1 MPFTVVRWILVPF
14 AAWLAWAVAV
24 FAGFELEALASY
36 LCPKDLMVSDMCTA
50 PWYGVALTS
59 IFCIGAAMAA
69 GLVVLLCTLIAPGNR
84 EQVARFV
91 YVVGSVVAVVMAVSA
106 HAILPLVCAL
116 IAGALV
122 WRWFDRR
129 TLWPLRW

>member
-1 MPFTVVRWILVPF
+1 MPITVVRWILVPF
-14 AAWLAWAVAV
+14 AAWLAWGVAV
-24 FAGFELEALASY
+24 FVGFELEALASY
-36 LCPKDLMVSDMCTA
+36 LCPKDQMVSDMCTA

-69 GLVVLLCTLIAPGNR
+69 GLVVLLCTLIAPGSR

-106 HAILPLVCAL
+106 HAIPPLVCAL

-122 WRWFDRR
+122 WRWFDR
-129 TLWPLRW
+129 